1 MSNLLSQIYLGLPA
15 PLRAGAATLH
25 GLRLRGWRYG
35 PETDRLVE
43 EALARESWSAER
55 WRVWQEER
63 VATLLERSA
72 TTVPYYREHW
82 SQRRQRGDRASWEL
96 LSNWPVLEK
105 DPVREH
111 PHAFVADDRSTRQMF
126 RVNTSGTSGKP
137 LTLWRS
143 RDTNRAYYALLEA
156 RLRVWNRVSRHD
168 VSAVLGGQVVVSPS
182 ASRPPFWVWNGA
194 LNQLYLSA
202 NHVSRA
208 NAPAYLDA
216 LRHYRVTHLIAY
228 ASSAAALARELLGV
242 GLRATGSLVVLTNSE
257 PVHPDQRDVIERG
270 LGAKVR
276 ETYGMVE
283 TAAGASECK
292 AASLHLWPDAGFV
305 EILSDDGPEPVV
317 VGATG
322 RLIATALLNPDMPLI
337 RYAVGDRARLS
348 TRRSCQCGR
357 ALPMLDGIEGRT
369 NDTLLA
375 PDGRIV
381 YWLNPV
387 FYGLPVSEAQ
397 IVQETRDTVRVIYVP
412 ATGFTSH
419 AGQEIRSRLR
429 KRMGDVSVELEPVER
444 IPRGPNGKFKAVV
457 NRVG

>member
-1 MSNLLSQIYLGLPA
+1 M
-15 PLRAGAATLH
+15 
-25 GLRLRGWRYG
+25 
-35 PETDRLVE
+35 
-43 EALARESWSAER
+43 
-55 WRVWQEER
+55 
-63 VATLLERSA
+63 
-72 TTVPYYREHW
+72 
-82 SQRRQRGDRASWEL
+82 
-96 LSNWPVLEK
+96 
-105 DPVREH
+105 
-111 PHAFVADDRSTRQMF
+111 
-126 RVNTSGTSGKP
+126 
-137 LTLWRS
+137 
-143 RDTNRAYYALLEA
+143 
-156 RLRVWNRVSRHD
+156 
-168 VSAVLGGQVVVSPS
+168 
-182 ASRPPFWVWNGA
+182 
-194 LNQLYLSA
+194 
-202 NHVSRA
+202 SRA

-242 GLRATGSLVVLTNSE
+242 GLRATGPLVVLTNSE

-305 EILSDDGPEPVV
+305 EILSDDGPEPVA

-412 ATGFTSH
+412 AMGFTSH
-419 AGQEIRSRLR
+419 AGQEIRARLR
-429 KRMGDVSVELEPVER
+429 KRMGDVSVQLEPVER